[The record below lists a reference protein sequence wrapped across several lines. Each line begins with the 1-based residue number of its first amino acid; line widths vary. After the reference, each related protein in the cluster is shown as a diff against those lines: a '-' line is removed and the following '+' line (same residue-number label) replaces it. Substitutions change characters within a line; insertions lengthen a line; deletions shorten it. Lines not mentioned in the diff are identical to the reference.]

1 MNQLAAATIALARTR
16 TPVLGVASLGSV
28 KMTKNDPCRHGEV
41 GGGEIGAR
49 LDTLRHG
56 EVC

>member
-1 MNQLAAATIALARTR
+1 MDQLAAATIALARTW
-16 TPVLGVASLGSV
+16 TLMLGAASLGSI
-28 KMTKNDPCRHGEV
+28 KMTMNDPCRHGEV

-56 EVC
+56 

>member
-1 MNQLAAATIALARTR
+1 MDQLAAATIALARTR
-16 TPVLGVASLGSV
+16 TLVLGAASLGSV
-28 KMTKNDPCRHGEV
+28 KMTMNDPCRHGEV